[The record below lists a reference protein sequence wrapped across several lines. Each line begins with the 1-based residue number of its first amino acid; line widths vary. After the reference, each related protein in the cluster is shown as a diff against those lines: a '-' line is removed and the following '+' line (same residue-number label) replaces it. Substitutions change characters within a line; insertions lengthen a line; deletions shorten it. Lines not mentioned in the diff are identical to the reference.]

1 MKLQF
6 ADSQVS
12 LIFQKKNPLMSTK
25 ALISCVITVQFS
37 CAFVFTYAEKGF
49 LMMRLFFQWSVMQ
62 CGHCFCIEC
71 IRIVV
76 DRYSFGGR
84 RRTVK
89 CAVCRQTSLHGEIS
103 YVTTSQGHSIDSEL
117 ALRVKVIK
125 YYKLVQI

>member
-1 MKLQF
+1 
-6 ADSQVS
+6 
-12 LIFQKKNPLMSTK
+12 
-25 ALISCVITVQFS
+25 
-37 CAFVFTYAEKGF
+37 
-49 LMMRLFFQWSVMQ
+49 MQ

-103 YVTTSQGHSIDSEL
+103 YVTTSQGQCVDNDL
-117 ALRVKVIK
+117 ALRVKVI
-125 YYKLVQI
+125 YKLVKICHFVKGKTLYYSVLLLLSKMYMNLLKCLDRPITVGSLNGI